1 MGRESARFF
10 AEWSTYEQVLDND
23 YMFHAAIY
31 RGVERHLANYFAARP
46 ISILDL
52 GCGSARHFS
61 AALAGRTISEYRG
74 YDLSEAALAE
84 ARQNLAGVGCQ
95 VDLRRGDLLEA
106 LKDENGA
113 FDLIFCGFSL
123 HHLTADAK
131 TEFCRLAHRRLKTDG
146 MLLVIDPAREE
157 DEPRPV
163 YLDHYCGWIREDWKA
178 MSPDAV
184 GAICEH
190 IRTTDYPE
198 TARDLRG
205 IAAEAGF
212 DRTRELE
219 RFRWHHTWSF
229 EKVRAPE
236 VRIREAT
243 VEDAPA
249 IARVHI

>member
-10 AEWSTYEQVLDND
+10 AKWSMYEQVLDND

-131 TEFCRLAHRRLKTDG
+131 TEF
-146 MLLVIDPAREE
+146 
-157 DEPRPV
+157 
-163 YLDHYCGWIREDWKA
+163 
-178 MSPDAV
+178 
-184 GAICEH
+184 
-190 IRTTDYPE
+190 
-198 TARDLRG
+198 
-205 IAAEAGF
+205 
-212 DRTRELE
+212 
-219 RFRWHHTWSF
+219 
-229 EKVRAPE
+229 
-236 VRIREAT
+236 
-243 VEDAPA
+243 
-249 IARVHI
+249 